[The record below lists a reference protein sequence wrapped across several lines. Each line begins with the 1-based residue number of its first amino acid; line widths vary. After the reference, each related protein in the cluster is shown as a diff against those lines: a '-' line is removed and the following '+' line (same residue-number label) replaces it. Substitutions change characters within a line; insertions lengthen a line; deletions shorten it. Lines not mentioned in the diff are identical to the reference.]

1 MYLPLVLVVPPL
13 LRYSS
18 IHHNLECPPFPPKT
32 AGELSSPDC
41 F

>member
-13 LRYSS
+13 ILRYSS
-18 IHHNLECPPFPPKT
+18 ILRNLECPPPKT